1 MQTVIIDSTQ
11 RKNGC
16 HPQGTLCIFETGVG
30 AGACV
35 GGCLQVA
42 RGGKMRRDVT
52 SSAKFVTRF
61 MVWRG
66 GGSVCVQII
75 YTGLSEVAVGF
86 DD

>member
-1 MQTVIIDSTQ
+1 MGQLVPLQD
-11 RKNGC
+11 
-16 HPQGTLCIFETGVG
+16 GTKLNSATY
-30 AGACV
+30 ANYTKV

-66 GGSVCVQII
+66 GSVCVQII